1 MFGIVRQE
9 PDIHSEDSVHVS
21 AGIHTTLVHVLVIL
35 VTVVIV
41 LEVPEAGQITFRFE
55 AKQAF

>member
-1 MFGIVRQE
+1 MAQIMFGIVRQE
-9 PDIHSEDSVHVS
+9 PDTHSEDSVHVS
-21 AGIHTTLVHVLVIL
+21 LVHVLVMLL

-41 LEVPEAGQITFRFE
+41 LEVPEAGQTTFRFE